1 MKPTKSNRTAGVQTA
16 TAPAAPTA
24 NSPENRVE
32 AAIVP
37 ARTVRPINIGSDG
50 SESHLGRG
58 RQHMAWKC
66 GVLLATFPELA
77 NTDFRKPGNHAKYSP
92 QEMFDRVSRDEITV
106 ADIAPDSPA
115 WNKSEGMEEKTLA
128 EFVAENPETI
138 LPVFKG
144 QLKVWM
150 EKRLDDGCELHFPAK
165 KKENPAPAPA
175 ENPENKPQE
184 TTEVVA

>member
-1 MKPTKSNRTAGVQTA
+1 MSTKNNNRKGVSTAIA
-16 TAPAAPTA
+16 TEP
-24 NSPENRVE
+24 SENKVE
-32 AAIVP
+32 VAVVP
-37 ARTVRPINIGSDG
+37 ARIVKPINVGSDG

-77 NTDFRKPGNHAKYSP
+77 NADFRKPGNHAKFTP
-92 QEMFDRVSRDEITV
+92 EEMFARVTSGKITV

-128 EFVAENPETI
+128 EFVSENPETV

-150 EKRLDDGCELHFPAK
+150 ENRLDAGCELHFPAK
-165 KKENPAPAPA
+165 AKKETPATPPAPA
-175 ENPENKPQE
+175 ENPENKE
-184 TTEVVA
+184 TVEAAA